1 MLKPVQRAQ
10 GLPTT
15 LLMPRQD
22 LSRPFQDVLAPDLSN
37 QEKPYIARL
46 ALLTWPVLFSLA
58 IAIGLATVFY
68 SDSKLTLSEIMLIM
82 LMALLAGWE
91 AIPGANAMIGLFAKQ
106 KSRPTPSATNL
117 RIAILATI
125 RDEKA
130 RDVIT
135 GKITLLQSLQH
146 HRRHSFALHVLSD
159 SSDSSQILE
168 EQDLVMAALPL
179 PVFHHH
185 RSINVDFKSGNIR
198 NWIVQ
203 WGADYDAFI
212 ILDADSELDSR
223 TAISLADAMAADP
236 NCGLIQTIPIVLPGH
251 TRWQNMQSI
260 ASSTYGNLQGQG
272 MAAWM
277 GNEANYYGHNAIIR
291 TKAFAACAGLP
302 HLEGHGLWNGPIL
315 SHDFVEAALLRRAG
329 WAVQLMPS
337 LSESSEQA
345 PTDIIAYLKRDA
357 RWCLGNFQH
366 GRILRA
372 AGLHHLSRFH
382 LINGILS
389 YVSSAVWLTTLMLWA
404 LVGGA
409 QNGAGAHAAAFVFG
423 LIATNLLLPR
433 ILGVVQSARKNAG
446 SGWKIVKAAFVE
458 TLFSSLAAPSLMLQ
472 RVKII
477 IGVLANRKL
486 TWPPLE
492 KAKRGLWDYWSFH
505 WLEVLSALGL
515 FAMVERGFLTP
526 WFLPLALCL
535 SVTPLSS
542 WYGAQS
548 RIEENT
554 KN

>member
-1 MLKPVQRAQ
+1 MLKPVQRARV
-10 GLPTT
+10 LPTT
-15 LLMPRQD
+15 LLMPPQD
-22 LSRPFQDVLAPDLSN
+22 LSKPFKHVLAPDLN
-37 QEKPYIARL
+37 NRKVPHFARL
-46 ALLTWPVLFSLA
+46 VLLCWPVLFSLA

-68 SDSKLTLSEIMLIM
+68 SDNKLTLSEIMLIM

-117 RIAILATI
+117 RIAILAAI
-125 RDEKA
+125 RDENP

-135 GKITLLQSLQH
+135 GKVTLLQSLQH
-146 HRRHSFALHVLSD
+146 HTGHSFALHVLSD

-203 WGADYDAFI
+203 WGADYDALI
-212 ILDADSELDSR
+212 ILDADSELDNR
-223 TAISLADAMAADP
+223 TAVLLADGMAADP
-236 NCGLIQTIPIVLPGH
+236 ACGLIQTIPTVLPGQ

-260 ASSTYGNLQGQG
+260 ASSTYGHLQGQG

-277 GNEANYYGHNAIIR
+277 GDEANYFGHNAIIR
-291 TKAFAACAGLP
+291 TQAFAACAGLP
-302 HLEGHGLWNGPIL
+302 HLQGQGLWNGPIL

-329 WAVQLMPS
+329 WAVRLMPS
-337 LSESSEQA
+337 LSGSSEQA
-345 PTDIIAYLKRDA
+345 PADIIAHLKRDA

-366 GRILRA
+366 SRILRA

-382 LINGILS
+382 LISGILS
-389 YVSSAVWLTTLMLWA
+389 YVTSAVWLATLVLWA
-404 LVGGA
+404 LVGSVQDASGG
-409 QNGAGAHAAAFVFG
+409 QAAVLVFG
-423 LIATNLLLPR
+423 LITANLLLPR
-433 ILGVVQSARKNAG
+433 ILGVVQSVRKNAG
-446 SGWKIVKAAFVE
+446 NVWTIVKSAFVE
-458 TLFSSLAAPSLMLQ
+458 TLFSSLSAPSLMLQ
-472 RVKII
+472 RVKIV

-486 TWPPLE
+486 SWPPLE
-492 KAKRGLWDYWSFH
+492 KTKRGFWDYCAFH
-505 WLEVLSALGL
+505 WLEVLLALGL
-515 FAMVERGFLTP
+515 FAMVERGFLTA

-548 RIEENT
+548 RMEENT